1 MISVKVLIS
10 VRIGVYKEWR
20 DFQTL
25 IKGTLSRSEGIL
37 QKTSLS
43 DFVVRKHTKLDREQR
58 TREHAIF
65 VSSINMTGSRNGS
78 NILNHQTYMTSME

>member
-10 VRIGVYKEWR
+10 VRIGVYKEGR

-25 IKGTLSRSEGIL
+25 IKGTFSRSERIL
-37 QKTSLS
+37 QKNKL
-43 DFVVRKHTKLDREQR
+43 VRFCGKKTYKIREQR

-65 VSSINMTGSRNGS
+65 VFRINMTGSRN
-78 NILNHQTYMTSME
+78 